1 MDSSSFQS
9 LCALLREK
17 QDKPGEIRRA
27 CAAVEDCLITNKCV
41 LVWGVLSVVAQH
53 GKGLCWMLAWL

>member
-9 LCALLREK
+9 LCSVLKEK

-27 CAAVEDCLITNKCV
+27 CAAVEDCLVTNK
-41 LVWGVLSVVAQH
+41 
-53 GKGLCWMLAWL
+53 